1 MDMRILNLLPSELI
15 AMHAKQ
21 LNGGPAC
28 CTTTVQ
34 LAPLRNR
41 EPGCKGDDGSRS
53 DMSYGV
59 PPDGSFS
66 TELRGNGY
74 SSLFSTRNR

>member
-1 MDMRILNLLPSELI
+1 MDMRILNLLLSELS

-21 LNGGPAC
+21 LNDGPAC

-34 LAPLRNR
+34 LS
-41 EPGCKGDDGSRS
+41 KGDDGSRL

-66 TELRGNGY
+66 TKLRGNEY
-74 SSLFSTRNR
+74 LSLFST